1 MNNFLGLDGEGEAY
15 ASGLTGEGVVV
26 GVIDTGIWPEHPSFA
41 DDGTYP
47 QPDIAPLEDTADLP
61 ACNFGNTAQNPQ
73 DAPFTCNNKLLGARE
88 MLGTYRALVPTLPSE
103 FDSARD
109 DNGHGTHTASTA
121 AGDANVTATVF
132 DRFKGTVSGIAPRA
146 QIIAYKALGED
157 GGFTSDLVAAIDQAV
172 ADGVDVINY
181 SIGGGASTVSAD
193 TIAFLFAADAG
204 VFSAVSAGNDGPD
217 PSTIGGPADVPWV
230 TSVGANTQL
239 RFYDGYIKLGN
250 GRSYRGASVTHG
262 TPTAEFIDAE
272 FAGKTPADPDL
283 DPALCI
289 EGSLDPVKVAGKI
302 VLCLRGGNGRV
313 AKSEE
318 VHDAGGIGM
327 VLYNQTDVD
336 TLFSDNFFVPTVMID
351 NTPGVEIKTWLATS
365 GSHTGRL
372 AGGAIGR
379 APFYSPTMANFSSR
393 GPNPTGGN
401 IIKPDVTAP
410 GVQILAGN
418 SPLGDAESG
427 PQGQL
432 FQAIAGTS
440 MSSPVVAGLYALL
453 KQAHPDWTPAAAKSA
468 LMTSANTKVKDNDR
482 VTQATPFAMGSGM
495 ARPGK
500 PAQRGS
506 AFDPGLIYDTGFDQ
520 YLGICATRVR
530 RHSTTR
536 PPPARRW
543 PMPAFRSPRP
553 T

>member
-1 MNNFLGLDGEGEAY
+1 M
-15 ASGLTGEGVVV
+15 
-26 GVIDTGIWPEHPSFA
+26 
-41 DDGTYP
+41 
-47 QPDIAPLEDTADLP
+47 
-61 ACNFGNTAQNPQ
+61 
-73 DAPFTCNNKLLGARE
+73 
-88 MLGTYRALVPTLPSE
+88 
-103 FDSARD
+103 
-109 DNGHGTHTASTA
+109 
-121 AGDANVTATVF
+121 
-132 DRFKGTVSGIAPRA
+132 
-146 QIIAYKALGED
+146 
-157 GGFTSDLVAAIDQAV
+157 
-172 ADGVDVINY
+172 
-181 SIGGGASTVSAD
+181 
-193 TIAFLFAADAG
+193 
-204 VFSAVSAGNDGPD
+204 FSAVSAGNSGPD

-239 RFYDGYIKLGN
+239 RFYEGYIKLGD

-313 AKSEE
+313 AKSEA
-318 VHDAGGIGM
+318 VLDAGGIGM

-336 TLFSDNFFVPTVMID
+336 NLFSDNFFVPTVMID

-365 GSHTGRL
+365 GSPIRDGW
-372 AGGAIGR
+372 R
-379 APFYSPTMANFSSR
+379 AARSDVRRSIRRRWRTSPPADRTRPAAD
-393 GPNPTGGN
+393 
-401 IIKPDVTAP
+401 IIKPDMTAP

-482 VTQATPFAMGSGM
+482 VTQASPFAMGSGM

-506 AFDPGLIYDTGFDQ
+506 AFDPGLIYDAGFDQ
-520 YLGICATRVR
+520 YLGYLCDEGPEAFNNPAATCASLAGAGDSGHRDRPELSVDR
-530 RHSTTR
+530 R
-536 PPPARRW
+536 
-543 PMPAFRSPRP
+543 
-553 T
+553 